1 MSHASGGT
9 TMAVVLAGGR
19 GTRMRAGRNK
29 VLLELDGRP
38 VIAWSVAAF
47 AEHPAIDNVLLVG
60 HRDDL
65 DALRPIADEY
75 GAGLTAGGASRPDS
89 ERAALAYLRPGI
101 ESGDI
106 GTVMIHDGA
115 RPLVSAALISRVAE
129 AARSGGVLP
138 VLAAPPLLERA
149 TMRPPAAARLGR
161 AQTPQG
167 GPAAALLAAYDGAGE
182 YAGTDTVSYLER
194 AGVPVQAVAGD
205 ESNIKVTY
213 PPDLPRAHVL
223 LAQR

>member
-1 MSHASGGT
+1 MSKAPRGQT
-9 TMAVVLAGGR
+9 VAVVLAGGR
-19 GTRMRAGRNK
+19 GTRMGADRNK

-47 AEHPAIDNVLLVG
+47 AEHPAIDGVLLVG

-65 DALRPIADEY
+65 DVLQAIADEY
-75 GAGLTAGGASRPDS
+75 GAALVAGGASRPDS
-89 ERAALAYLRPGI
+89 ERAALAQLRPAI
-101 ESGDI
+101 ESGAID
-106 GTVMIHDGA
+106 TVLIHDGA
-115 RPLVSAALISRVAE
+115 RPLVSPDLISRVAD
-129 AARSGGVLP
+129 AARRGGVLP
-138 VLAAPPLLERA
+138 VLPAPPLLERS
-149 TMRPPAAARLGR
+149 TMQPPAAARLGR

-167 GPAAALLAAYDGAGE
+167 GPATDLMAAYDNAGE

-194 AGVPVQAVAGD
+194 AGVPVRAVDGE

-213 PPDLPRAHVL
+213 PPDLRRAHAL